1 MADEPIPRTAADGAI
16 DAAGVPLGPDKEP
29 RDGNGVANIPTPP
42 EFSAHSATI
51 PPTEELFSKQEDDV
65 SNLILKLPQTNV
77 PDFSV
82 KLYRRRQ
89 LDWGRYKRAI
99 GSTAGASEQNLP
111 SPKTLGALQATA
123 SMGTLQFNRTV
134 GYNYMRKSLALMYH
148 QTSLMKTLN
157 TNLVSLGKVLE
168 AKLEAIK
175 LNSATPESKKA
186 GVLTKFKNEFRDQ
199 SIRASVMNLRG
210 GISNIARPIL
220 DKHVLNPAAQGA
232 SDFFAGKSSLSDV
245 AKDLQ
250 MGMRNAT
257 QTASEKLTAKPED
270 DAVDTPPANRVA
282 KALSRLSSKIGS
294 YSPTSKTNER
304 LDSASNWIRDHL
316 PSSKLSSF
324 FGSFLGGDTPDGDI
338 SSSTSKE
345 GASSP
350 DTESNFNPETSPQTA
365 EFYNDSR
372 AYYAKSLA
380 FLQTI
385 AEGRTAP
392 TPAVGRRKSEPRRS
406 RPTRSPRPSPAPKVT
421 PTHTAP
427 TKPDITTESFITAL
441 SKKPSAFVREALKK
455 SVSPSPSTPVTHT
468 ILPPRPTTRKL
479 SGMISHVAHT
489 DSAVSHPDEII
500 PPQHRRSSL
509 GIHGPSLS
517 EAVDADF
524 STVSETPKNSRLSS
538 LRDDLRRYASATTSL
553 LSGFMKHDKT
563 ISDTAKSLGVSF
575 DAVKDT
581 LLKFVPKQFRK
592 NSYDE
597 EVSKD
602 NIEEKTL
609 HDRASKTADETAGSA
624 SGGIVGLLKHLF
636 SRKPKSDS
644 DDDSG
649 DSDRHDGSTLAELAD
664 IADIATDA
672 GGVKGFVA
680 KHLAKSRLGRAALKT
695 AGVLGRPLSGAVKGL
710 GTAASVIKNKGVLR
724 GGLSLTGSLIKSPFK
739 ALAAVDRHLIKPV
752 DVKAMTA
759 LGSMGKGLGSLAKG
773 ALFSKGGLIGL
784 GGLAVNNLTDHVTAK
799 GSFMN
804 RMGHTTGNAMEWGA
818 TGAMLGSFIAPGVG
832 TAIGAGLGVAASTL
846 ITNLD
851 LLGKGIN
858 ATGRGLKYLY
868 HGIVGEKPVID
879 PNGKLL
885 KPGKAGLLSGLAFA
899 SQYTQEQLLGKQKA
913 VLGFD
918 PNAKPWVNKDIHVTP
933 YENAARATG
942 VNASSTL
949 FDPTTL
955 KKAYSGSA
963 DGGSAT
969 LNNQK
974 VTDQK
979 GYQEAYKLLTPDI
992 QKKVENSQAL
1002 QLTLWGTSIVNGPTD
1017 TAKIFTD
1024 NFNPADTEATYI
1036 RKIYQTRSTRFGGKS
1051 GADRQKA
1058 FQELGQES
1066 EYANAVSSGATSFS
1080 FDKANSIL
1088 GSPVKPLVD
1097 GSGDMSALTASTK
1110 ISGSVSQRANHA
1122 ISFFKSK
1129 GWTTAQAAGIVGNL
1143 IQESGVNPQVR
1154 PGDNGT
1160 AFGIAQWHSDRL
1172 GPIQAAFGK
1181 PVTAMSLDEQ
1191 LEAVNWELH
1200 NTEKGA
1206 GKALKSTTDA
1216 DSAGKVVSRL
1226 YERPGNNP
1234 TIRAQEAFNRGGI
1247 ATKILTAYADPSASS
1262 PQNTLVASA
1271 SPNTVAPA
1279 QAASSPDTSTPT
1291 QDTPSPIQ
1299 TASASPTNGV
1309 IANAPVGPS
1318 LSPTFVADASKPDTT
1333 PTQSSFVKS
1342 VSGPVVMR
1350 TADNGPSEV
1359 DKIRKG
1365 EFVATADKELAG
1377 KAYNPNSKAGGY
1389 LALAEN
1395 QAQSDGLNKAIT
1407 DLTKQI
1413 AANTEASN
1421 SKKSG
1426 KGDTLVV
1433 NQKQSNSTVHMAH
1446 NDLDLSKP
1454 GTKALTI

>member
-1 MADEPIPRTAADGAI
+1 MADEPIPRTAADGAV
-16 DAAGVPLGPDKEP
+16 DAAGVPLGLDKEP

-186 GVLTKFKNEFRDQ
+186 GILTKFKNEFRDQ

-220 DKHVLNPAAQGA
+220 DKLVLNPAAQGA

-282 KALSRLSSKIGS
+282 KALNRFASKIGS

-338 SSSTSKE
+338 SSSTSNE

-421 PTHTAP
+421 PTHTTP
-427 TKPDITTESFITAL
+427 TKPDITTESFIAAL
-441 SKKPSAFVREALKK
+441 SKKPSTFVREALKK
-455 SVSPSPSTPVTHT
+455 SASPSPSTPVTHSV
-468 ILPPRPTTRKL
+468 LPPRPTTRKL
-479 SGMISHVAHT
+479 SGMISHIAHTAHT
-489 DSAVSHPDEII
+489 DSVVSHPDEII

-538 LRDDLRRYASATTSL
+538 LRDDLRRYASATTKL

-649 DSDRHDGSTLAELAD
+649 DSDKHDGSTLADLAD

-680 KHLAKSRLGRAALKT
+680 KHLAKTRLGRAALKT

-832 TAIGAGLGVAASTL
+832 TVIGAGLGVAASTL

-858 ATGRGLKYLY
+858 ATGRGLNYLY

-933 YENAARATG
+933 YENAAQATG

-1066 EYANAVSSGATSFS
+1066 EYANAVSSGATQ
-1080 FDKANSIL
+1080 FDFGKANTIL
-1088 GSPVKPLVD
+1088 GSPVKPLAD
-1097 GSGDMSALTASTK
+1097 GSGDMSGTTAAFQGVDSSLAGMK
-1110 ISGSVSQRANHA
+1110 NLPSGLRQNNPGNIRSWPGVPKQGGFNVFPTPESGIRAAAINLKSYYKDGQRTLPQIFAKWAPQSDSNDPVAYARTVSQRTGISLNAPININDPKTVAA
-1122 ISFFKSK
+1122 IIDAITRVENGRNPWASK
-1129 GWTTAQAAGIVGNL
+1129 DLPV
-1143 IQESGVNPQVR
+1143 
-1154 PGDNGT
+1154 
-1160 AFGIAQWHSDRL
+1160 
-1172 GPIQAAFGK
+1172 
-1181 PVTAMSLDEQ
+1181 VTAVLDGSSTIDNPLGSQ
-1191 LEAVNWELH
+1191 
-1200 NTEKGA
+1200 
-1206 GKALKSTTDA
+1206 KSSH
-1216 DSAGKVVSRL
+1216 SAGSS
-1226 YERPGNNP
+1226 PN
-1234 TIRAQEAFNRGGI
+1234 
-1247 ATKILTAYADPSASS
+1247 TAA
-1262 PQNTLVASA
+1262 PQNTLLAKAGTTASA
-1271 SPNTVAPA
+1271 PA
-1279 QAASSPDTSTPT
+1279 SA
-1291 QDTPSPIQ
+1291 PIQ
-1299 TASASPTNGV
+1299 TASATPLTPTITSAPSPTITPSNG
-1309 IANAPVGPS
+1309 I
-1318 LSPTFVADASKPDTT
+1318 
-1333 PTQSSFVKS
+1333 
-1342 VSGPVVMR
+1342 
-1350 TADNGPSEV
+1350 
-1359 DKIRKG
+1359 
-1365 EFVATADKELAG
+1365 VATAPTGPTTTVTASSAPTDMATPASSTELRSFFITG
-1377 KAYNPNSKAGGY
+1377 PKSSVVPFPKVSDW
-1389 LALAEN
+1389 LARV
-1395 QAQSDGLNKAIT
+1395 KT
-1407 DLTKQI
+1407 CR
-1413 AANTEASN
+1413 
-1421 SKKSG
+1421 
-1426 KGDTLVV
+1426 
-1433 NQKQSNSTVHMAH
+1433 
-1446 NDLDLSKP
+1446 
-1454 GTKALTI
+1454 